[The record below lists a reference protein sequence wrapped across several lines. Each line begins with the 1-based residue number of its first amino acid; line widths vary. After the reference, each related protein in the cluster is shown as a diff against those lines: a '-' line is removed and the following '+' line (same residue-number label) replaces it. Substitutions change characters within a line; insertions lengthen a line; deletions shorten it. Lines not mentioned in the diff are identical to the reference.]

1 LRKLLLALLIA
12 VALLSVATV
21 AVALTLTPKKIAGSS
36 TVDVSCPAS
45 GTPCSATVGWRLDD
59 NYDVDACI
67 VSWTPTFSGKATVA
81 CIVYDDSG
89 TVKASGSISNKDVSN
104 GVAETNTV
112 ELSSAVD
119 PHDIYK
125 VEVVI
130 MEEM

>member
-12 VALLSVATV
+12 VALLSVATM
-21 AVALTLTPKKIAGSS
+21 AVALTVTPKKIAGSAI
-36 TVDVSCPAS
+36 VDVSCPA
-45 GTPCSATVGWRLDD
+45 GPCSATVGWRLDT

-67 VSWTPTFSGKATVA
+67 VSWTPNFDGEATIA
-81 CIVYDDSG
+81 CIVYDSSSA
-89 TVKASGSISNKDVSN
+89 KLASGSISNEAVSN

-112 ELSSAVD
+112 PLSSTVD
-119 PHDIYK
+119 PHDIYR

>member
-21 AVALTLTPKKIAGSS
+21 AVALSLTPKKIAGSS
-36 TVDVSCPAS
+36 IVDVSCPAA
-45 GTPCSATVGWRLDD
+45 PCSATVGWQLNSD
-59 NYDVDACI
+59 YDVDACI
-67 VSWTPTFSGKATVA
+67 VSWTPNFSGKATVA
-81 CIVYDDSG
+81 CIVYGSSG
-89 TVKASGSISNKDVSN
+89 QPLASGSISNDDVSN

-119 PHDIYK
+119 PSQIYK

-130 MEEM
+130 MEEV